1 MRLGKDL
8 TGKPII
14 SINDGRHLGNV
25 KDLYVN
31 TELYWLTGIHVG
43 QEGLLKRKAL
53 VIHRDNVVIFG
64 IDAILVKQ
72 ADVITDDKE
81 LPEVADWQRL
91 DKLRGREV
99 DTPGGTKVGT
109 IGDIVLGE
117 EGHISGFALAKIF
130 VEGTIAEKGII
141 YREALI
147 DTGHTDGKMTVDLPK
162 VERLYQEPPPKP
174 DEPSEPEAKMNS

>member
-31 TELYWLTGIHVG
+31 NDLYWLTGIHVG

-53 VIHRDNVVIFG
+53 VIHRDHVVVFG
-64 IDAILVKQ
+64 IDAILVKN
-72 ADVITDDKE
+72 ADVITNAKE
-81 LPEVADWQRL
+81 LVESIDWQRL
-91 DKLRGREV
+91 DKLRGRQV
-99 DTPGGTKVGT
+99 DTPGGTTVGK

-117 EGHISGFALAKIF
+117 EGHLSGFSLSKIF
-130 VEGTIAEKGII
+130 VEGPIAEKGFI
-141 YREALI
+141 
-147 DTGHTDGKMTVDLPK
+147 H
-162 VERLYQEPPPKP
+162 
-174 DEPSEPEAKMNS
+174 